1 MGKPKAKNS
10 KRKKTSDSASDTS
23 VGTPKRTCSESRIEQ
38 KRITEYATFSMADS
52 LASREKIDQI
62 LAQTAELK
70 SVPKLILDL
79 KSSIEQLRGEVLDL
93 TQKCKTLEHNLETE
107 KGKNVKLEQ
116 QLKEAKCQAQL
127 ALTKANDI
135 EQWNRR
141 SSVRIAAGIPHR
153 LPRQSIYLAH
163 VLNIPSFSKEHIDN
177 FAIA

>member
-1 MGKPKAKNS
+1 
-10 KRKKTSDSASDTS
+10 
-23 VGTPKRTCSESRIEQ
+23 
-38 KRITEYATFSMADS
+38 MADS

-107 KGKNVKLEQ
+107 KGKNSKLEEQ
-116 QLKEAKCQAQL
+116 VKEGKYQAQL
-127 ALTKANDI
+127 ALTKADDI

-141 SSVRIAAGIPHR
+141 SSV
-153 LPRQSIYLAH
+153 
-163 VLNIPSFSKEHIDN
+163 
-177 FAIA
+177 